1 VQENKHGMF
10 SQGLVVLLSW
20 ERIEVMLNWNVSGIF
35 SQHYCN
41 CDQILCLRNKKNNN
55 QHQYGVLSQ

>member
-1 VQENKHGMF
+1 MQENKNGMF
-10 SQGLVVLLSW
+10 RQGLVVLLSFVEDR

-41 CDQILCLRNKKNNN
+41 CDQILCLRNKTTININM
-55 QHQYGVLSQ
+55 VS